1 MAPGTALDQK
11 SSQQLLTIQYLRGI
25 ASAMVVVHHIRNP
38 WPNLYNPFETFDMGE
53 AGVDIFFIISGVV
66 MYVSS
71 RVELPA
77 VFAGL
82 RLIRVAPLY
91 WILTLCAAAL
101 LLLSGGAKPGFALVN
116 DVALSAMFVPHHSS
130 VFPGTI
136 WPVLNPGWTLY
147 FEMFFYLIFAI
158 GLFFRKPLMISLC
171 LISLLVVLGLFVST
185 DESIFHSYTH
195 PFLMYT
201 HPLMLEFA
209 GGIVLGW
216 LFLNGRIPNVW
227 LLLPIG
233 FLALFAAH
241 VLRLPYLFLQN
252 GLCAALI
259 MLGAVAAERSFK
271 IPDVRWLQLLGD
283 ASYSIYLTHAL
294 TLFVVR
300 RLFLRLPLEGVL
312 QFASFAILAAT
323 ASLLVGFVVYF
334 KVERPMTRWLRSRFL
349 TVLAVERGGAAR
361 RPREAGPSV
370 SVVQSA
376 GE

>member
-1 MAPGTALDQK
+1 MTPATALDQR
-11 SSQQLLTIQYLRGI
+11 SSKQLLTIQYLRGV
-25 ASAMVVVHHIRNP
+25 ASVMVVLHHIRNP
-38 WPNLYNPFETFDMGE
+38 WPNLYNPLERFAMGE

-71 RVELPA
+71 RIETPA

-91 WILTLCAAAL
+91 WILTLCAASL
-101 LLLSGGAKPGFALVN
+101 LLMSGGAKPGFALVN
-116 DVALSAMFVPHHSS
+116 DVMLSAMFFPHHSS
-130 VFPGTI
+130 IFQGTI

-147 FEMFFYLIFAI
+147 FEMFFYLIFTI
-158 GLFFRKPLMISLC
+158 GLFFRKPLLISLG
-171 LISLLVVLGLFVST
+171 LISLLVALGLVVST

-195 PFLMYT
+195 PLLMYT

-209 GGIVLGW
+209 AGIVLGW
-216 LFLNGRIPNVW
+216 LFLNEKIPNVW
-227 LLLPIG
+227 LLLPVG
-233 FLALFAAH
+233 FVTLFAVHA
-241 VLRLPYLFLQN
+241 LQLPHLYLLN

-271 IPDVRWLQLLGD
+271 IRDIGWLRLLGD

-294 TLFVVR
+294 TLFVFR
-300 RLFLRLPLEGVL
+300 RLFLRLPVEGVL

-323 ASLLVGFVVYF
+323 ASLAVGFVVYF

-349 TVLAVERGGAAR
+349 TVFAVERGRAGRRLRETGAAVTVAQ
-361 RPREAGPSV
+361 P
-370 SVVQSA
+370 A

>member
-11 SSQQLLTIQYLRGI
+11 SPQQLSTIQYLRGI
-25 ASAMVVVHHIRNP
+25 ASAMVVLHHIRNP
-38 WPNLYNPFETFDMGE
+38 WPNLYNPFERFDMGE

-116 DVALSAMFVPHHSS
+116 DVALSAMFIPHHSS

-241 VLRLPYLFLQN
+241 AARLPYLFLQN

-349 TVLAVERGGAAR
+349 TVLAVERRGAAR
-361 RPREAGPSV
+361 RPREAEPSV

>member
-1 MAPGTALDQK
+1 MTPGTALDQR
-11 SSQQLLTIQYLRGI
+11 SSKQLLTIQYLRGV
-25 ASAMVVVHHIRNP
+25 ASVMVVLHHIRNP
-38 WPNLYNPFETFDMGE
+38 WPNLYNPLEKFAMGE

-71 RVELPA
+71 RVESPA

-91 WILTLCAAAL
+91 WILTLCAASL

-116 DVALSAMFVPHHSS
+116 DVMLSAMFVPHHSS
-130 VFPGTI
+130 IFPGTI

-158 GLFFRKPLMISLC
+158 GLLFRKPLLISLC
-171 LISLLVVLGLFVST
+171 LISLLVAFGLFVST

-195 PFLMYT
+195 PLLMYT

-216 LFLNGRIPNVW
+216 LFLSGMTLNVW
-227 LLLPIG
+227 LLLPMG
-233 FLALFAAH
+233 FVALFAVHA
-241 VLRLPYLFLQN
+241 LQLPHLFLLN

-259 MLGAVAAERSFK
+259 MVGAVAAERSFK
-271 IPDVRWLQLLGD
+271 MRDMGWLRLLGD

-294 TLFVVR
+294 TLFVFR
-300 RLFLRLPLEGVL
+300 RLFLRLPLEGPL

-323 ASLLVGFVVYF
+323 VSLLVGFVVYF
-334 KVERPMTRWLRSRFL
+334 KVERPMTRWLRSQFL
-349 TVLAVERGGAAR
+349 TVFAVARGGTGR
-361 RPREAGPSV
+361 RLPESGSSV
-370 SVVQSA
+370 SMVQPL

>member
-1 MAPGTALDQK
+1 MTPGTALDQK
-11 SSQQLLTIQYLRGI
+11 SSKQLLTIQYLRGV
-25 ASAMVVVHHIRNP
+25 ASVMVVLHHIRNP
-38 WPNLYNPFETFDMGE
+38 WPNLYNPLEHFDMGE

-71 RVELPA
+71 RVETPA

-82 RLIRVAPLY
+82 RVIRVAPLY
-91 WILTLCAAAL
+91 WILTLCAATL

-116 DVALSAMFVPHHSS
+116 DVMLSAMFVPHHSS

-158 GLFFRKPLMISLC
+158 GLFFRKPLLISLC
-171 LISLLVVLGLFVST
+171 LISFLVGLGLFVST
-185 DESIFHSYTH
+185 DESIFHAYSH
-195 PFLMYT
+195 PLLMYT

-209 GGIVLGW
+209 AGIVLGW
-216 LFLNGRIPNVW
+216 LFLNGKNPNVW

-233 FLALFAAH
+233 FLALIAAH
-241 VLRLPYLFLQN
+241 IVRLPYLFLQN

-259 MLGAVAAERSFK
+259 MLGAVAAERSFR
-271 IPDVRWLQLLGD
+271 IRDIGWLRLLGD

-300 RLFLRLPLEGVL
+300 RLFLRLPLEGMV
-312 QFASFAILAAT
+312 QFASFAVLAAT
-323 ASLLVGFVVYF
+323 ISLLVGFAVYF
-334 KVERPMTRWLRSRFL
+334 KVERPLTRWLRSQFL
-349 TVLAVERGGAAR
+349 TVFAAAR
-361 RPREAGPSV
+361 RGAGRPLREAPSPV
-370 SVVQSA
+370 SVAQSA

>member
-1 MAPGTALDQK
+1 MTPGTALDQK
-11 SSQQLLTIQYLRGI
+11 SSTQLLTIQYLRGV
-25 ASAMVVVHHIRNP
+25 ASVMVVLHHIRNP
-38 WPNLYNPFETFDMGE
+38 WPNLYNPLETFDMGE

-71 RVELPA
+71 RVESPA
-77 VFAGL
+77 VFVGL

-91 WILTLCAAAL
+91 WVLTLCAVGL
-101 LLLSGGAKPGFALVN
+101 LLLFGGAKPGLALAN
-116 DVALSAMFVPHHSS
+116 DVMLSAMFVPHHSS
-130 VFPGTI
+130 IFSGTI

-158 GLFFRKPLMISLC
+158 GLFFRKPLLISLC
-171 LISLLVVLGLFVST
+171 LISLLVVFGFFVST
-185 DESIFHSYTH
+185 DESIFHTYTH
-195 PFLMYT
+195 PLLMYT

-209 GGIVLGW
+209 AGIVLGW
-216 LFLNGRIPNVW
+216 LFLNGKIPNVW

-241 VLRLPYLFLQN
+241 VVRLPYLFLQN

-259 MLGAVAAERSFK
+259 MVGAIAAERSFR
-271 IPDVRWLQLLGD
+271 IRDIGWLRLLGD

-312 QFASFAILAAT
+312 QFASFAIFAAA

-334 KVERPMTRWLRSRFL
+334 KIERPMTRWLRSRFL
-349 TVLAVERGGAAR
+349 TVFAVERGGT
-361 RPREAGPSV
+361 RPRLREAGSSV